1 MPDQVKDSVGRE
13 RSNWITLTEP
23 PVLPGWRCLAGAVIR
38 AHGEE
43 GLVDLAAL
51 HPAHGVALV
60 GFLDENEEGSP
71 EEASDAL
78 RLMLREERFEQRFPG
93 ELPIVAL
100 LVPRDAHAHLAAHL
114 ERSFA
119 DHPPPTVPAGWSEWL
134 AERLIPPRPAL
145 AELPRPR
152 LVAPARAEAESQTA
166 RPEGFLVAPV
176 RDQMPDKAET
186 GVILVAPPKD
196 DGQVAPAGAAL
207 IIVPSKEPVADKTAE
222 SALPGP
228 EEPPVSAP
236 GSPHRWLDWGMSL
249 GFALGIVIALMVGL
263 ALVSRNGRLF

>member
-1 MPDQVKDSVGRE
+1 MPDQATDSAARE
-13 RSNWITLTEP
+13 RSNWIPLTEP

-38 AHGEE
+38 VGGEE

-51 HPAHGVALV
+51 HPARGVALV
-60 GFLDENEEGSP
+60 GFLHEDEEGSP

-78 RLMLREERFEQRFPG
+78 RVMLREERFDQLFPG

-100 LVPRDAHAHLAAHL
+100 LVPRAAHAHLAAHL

-134 AERLIPPRPAL
+134 AERLIPPRPAPAERERPLLL
-145 AELPRPR
+145 APP
-152 LVAPARAEAESQTA
+152 RAEPEPEKP
-166 RPEGFLVAPV
+166 RPEGFLVAPL
-176 RDQMPDKAET
+176 RDQMPDKTAAAA
-186 GVILVAPPKD
+186 ILMAPLRDDGPVAPTGTALVIAPRD
-196 DGQVAPAGAAL
+196 ADVAEK
-207 IIVPSKEPVADKTAE
+207 SAE
-222 SALPGP
+222 SALTGA

-236 GSPHRWLDWGMSL
+236 RSSHRWLDWGMSL
-249 GFALGIVIALMVGL
+249 GFALGIVLALLAGL